1 MRVKDVSVTKTN
13 GATERIVSSVNI
25 STTVESSVPL
35 RGAVKT
41 ESADGFIDTSL
52 LLVYSL

>member
-1 MRVKDVSVTKTN
+1 
-13 GATERIVSSVNI
+13 
-25 STTVESSVPL
+25 VESSVPL

-41 ESADGFIDTSL
+41 ESADGFIDNSL